1 MLLQNTKVSVTPI
14 IPVKP
19 VVTDY
24 IPKPMPRRSLANNT
38 IQNLTQINI
47 CSENVCA
54 PRMPEITQSQYL
66 SSRLQ
71 PEPIHLSSA
80 NNDDMTY
87 LKLPSD
93 AFAISNKHSLDNNN
107 LFPSTVAA
115 AAPPVQNPPRPVFQ
129 VQSPSRHGDPVQSPT
144 RLAEPIQVPTQPIS
158 AYRNLMMTSLSSPS
172 SVCSQT
178 SNRSGYGLTASRPIS
193 LASSSRDSMQTIGGY
208 CPSDQYATRPRP
220 MVSRTDSTCSSNG
233 STAMSESMFSDY
245 AATLRSNRSQPP
257 DTISQAN
264 SSQGSVPGS
273 RTGRQSGRRIIWDET
288 RPVIGQTS
296 KVNLL
301 KDQDDVNSTASLS
314 TSDDRLPNANT
325 SSVTYMFKKKDYDPG
340 VWSMLGP
347 LLKK

>member
-1 MLLQNTKVSVTPI
+1 M
-14 IPVKP
+14 KP

-24 IPKPMPRRSLANNT
+24 IPKPMPRRSLANNA
-38 IQNLTQINI
+38 IQNLTRINI
-47 CSENVCA
+47 CSDNVCA

-115 AAPPVQNPPRPVFQ
+115 AAPPVQNPTRPVA
-129 VQSPSRHGDPVQSPT
+129 PVQSPCLLGSPVQSPI
-144 RLAEPIQVPTQPIS
+144 RLADPIQGLTQPIS

-178 SNRSGYGLTASRPIS
+178 SNRSSYGLTASRPIS

-208 CPSDQYATRPRP
+208 CPSEQYATRPRP
-220 MVSRTDSTCSSNG
+220 VVSRTGSICSSNG
-233 STAMSESMFSDY
+233 SAAMSESMFSDY
-245 AATLRSNRSQPP
+245 AATLRSSRSQPP
-257 DTISQAN
+257 DSISQAN

-273 RTGRQSGRRIIWDET
+273 RTGSQSGRRIIWDET

-301 KDQDDVNSTASLS
+301 EEKDDANNAAIVA
-314 TSDDRLPNANT
+314 TSDDRLPPNSNT
-325 SSVTYMFKKKDYDPG
+325 PSVTYMLKKQDYDPG